1 VNFTAMFDE
10 QARHVAWI
18 IHEAMARQAR
28 TVQPT
33 AEAED
38 AWVAEIRRLSVMN
51 RAFLEACT
59 PGYYNQE
66 GKVGEGAPGGLA
78 GESYGPGLNPFN
90 ALLAAWREKGD
101 LEGLEITT
109 G

>member
-1 VNFTAMFDE
+1 M
-10 QARHVAWI
+10 AWI

-33 AEAED
+33 EEAHA
-38 AWVAEIRRLSVMN
+38 AWVAKIRRLSAMN

-66 GKVGEGAPGGLA
+66 GKVGDGAPGGLG
-78 GESYGPGLNPFN
+78 GESYGPGINPFN
-90 ALLAAWREKGD
+90 ALLAEWREKGD
-101 LEGLEITT
+101 LEGLELIT